1 MPDALHQRLLALLA
15 ARPELALALRSSAR
29 PEHSPELPG
38 PWIVRIADNNLR
50 APQLRGKDRHLLAD
64 LIITLH
70 PPNQPEAP
78 PVYVFVVECQL
89 SVDRE
94 KLYTWVEYLAS
105 ARRTFAAPAEVLVL
119 SPVDRIV
126 TWVRDLF
133 AGEPRLRPIVVGRDA
148 VPIVDDPRRALRN
161 PELAVLSAVFH
172 GDSEHGDAVLRAA
185 AHAMKALP
193 PARRREYRMLLEDA
207 LPEDEMD
214 DIRKRTDEQAQAAAD
229 AWLRSRGPYQIGHRE
244 GLEQGLEQGLH
255 RALALLLE
263 LRGLIPTAAE
273 QARIDA
279 CSDPADLDR
288 WCERAKTAGR
298 VADLFG
304 P

>member
-105 ARRTFAAPAEVLVL
+105 ARRTFAAPAE
-119 SPVDRIV
+119 
-126 TWVRDLF
+126 
-133 AGEPRLRPIVVGRDA
+133 
-148 VPIVDDPRRALRN
+148 
-161 PELAVLSAVFH
+161 VFH